1 MKKKLKLKKFVMPSV
16 YVLLVSLLAI
26 STFMSFANGSKEDEK
41 VEDITYVSN
50 IVWTND
56 TPVVSTDK
64 VIIKPFT
71 NTDIAIGKY
80 YYDYKENQDSQKNA
94 IIYYEDSYIQNSGVD
109 YILDKTFDVISIY
122 DGTVTKVENNDVVGK
137 TVEIKHENNIISVY
151 QSLSEV
157 SVKEGDTVKQ
167 GSIIGKSGTS
177 KINKDLGNHLHL
189 EIYINGQVLNPEKC
203 FDKKIAEL
211 QA

>member
-41 VEDITYVSN
+41 VENITYVSN

-71 NTDIAIGKY
+71 NTDVAIGKY

-151 QSLSEV
+151 QSLKDV
-157 SVKEGDTVKQ
+157 TVNKGDKVTAGQV
-167 GSIIGKSGTS
+167 IGKSGS
-177 KINKDLGNHLHL
+177 CDLITDSQNNLHFEL
-189 EIYINGQVLNPEKC
+189 YVNGTIADPEIYYN
-203 FDKKIAEL
+203 KKL
-211 QA
+211 SDF